1 MLILG
6 FSPFNSYTGSRPQIK
21 PYVSGSRLL
30 PIQVREQSDTKGS
43 KPKKNKIEIS
53 KGKKFFSQYASCNYK
68 NFPSDCPLTYVSQI
82 SFPVILMS

>member
-21 PYVSGSRLL
+21 PTYNYASGIGSRLL

-53 KGKKFFSQYASCNYK
+53 KGEKFAKLIFIIS
-68 NFPSDCPLTYVSQI
+68 LT
-82 SFPVILMS
+82 